1 MLPFWSFKQQP
12 RDSLSMSQQYGL
24 VKLCHGF
31 ESAEFGCVVAKLDLQ
46 SGTAIV
52 LRARTVLSE
61 TLD

>member
-1 MLPFWSFKQQP
+1 
-12 RDSLSMSQQYGL
+12 MSQQYGL